1 MIKNLLL
8 FVFGILI
15 LGACTSSPTPK
26 TIYIVRHAEKMLV
39 EDSDPELA
47 QVGILRSTKLA
58 QILADKDIKHVF
70 GTDYKR
76 TKNTALPCADQAG
89 VQIEIYDPEDQ
100 EAFAEKL
107 KQLEGNI
114 LVVGHSNTATRL
126 VNILVAKG
134 ENFPDLKDGEY
145 ENIYIVDLKKN
156 HAGVQRKTFKD
167 Y

>member
-15 LGACTSSPTPK
+15 LGACTPSPTPK

-58 QILADKDIKHVF
+58 QILADKAIKHVF
-70 GTDYKR
+70 ATDYKR

-89 VQIEIYDPEDQ
+89 VKIEIYDPEDQ

-134 ENFPDLKDGEY
+134 EAFPDLKDMEY
-145 ENIYIVDLKKN
+145 ENIYIIDLKKN
-156 HAGVQRKTFKD
+156 DVGVQRKTFKD

>member
-1 MIKNLLL
+1 MKTPL
-8 FVFGILI
+8 LI
-15 LGACTSSPTPK
+15 LVLVLFFFACTTSPTPK

-70 GTDYKR
+70 ATDYKR
-76 TKNTALPCADQAG
+76 TKNTAWPSADQAG
-89 VQIEIYDPEDQ
+89 VKIELYDSKDQ
-100 EAFAEKL
+100 EAFAAKL
-107 KQLEGNI
+107 KRLEGNI

-134 ENFPDLKDGEY
+134 ETFPDLKDGEY

-156 HAGVQRKTFKD
+156 DVGVQRKTFKD

>member
-8 FVFGILI
+8 SFFVLLI
-15 LGACTSSPTPK
+15 LGACTPSPKPK

-70 GTDYKR
+70 ATDYKR
-76 TKNTALPCADQAG
+76 TKNTAWPSADQAG
-89 VQIEIYDPEDQ
+89 VKIELYDSKDQ

-107 KQLEGNI
+107 KRLEGNI
-114 LVVGHSNTATRL
+114 LVVGHSNTASRL
-126 VNILVAKG
+126 VNILVAGG
-134 ENFPDLKDGEY
+134 ETFPDLTDAEY
-145 ENIYIVDLKKN
+145 ENIYIVDLKKEET
-156 HAGVQRKTFKD
+156 GVRVKTYKD